1 LRLEKILGIVL
12 SAAGLTCLA
21 LGIFSVCRLLN
32 VFIPNME
39 EATTNE
45 LASFFYVSTPQTI
58 LWSIAFVTFFASGMF
73 LATRTS
79 GLTEE
84 VDELSKV
91 LRASGDPETDVEGQD
106 SGGQVKSEADNR
118 VLTIKAEVLKAI
130 ERLEKLDQ
138 STD

>member
-12 SAAGLTCLA
+12 STAGLTCLA
-21 LGIFSVCRLLN
+21 LGVFSVSRLLN

-73 LATRTS
+73 LVTRTS

-84 VDELSKV
+84 VDELSEV

>member
-1 LRLEKILGIVL
+1 LKLEKILGIVL
-12 SAAGLTCLA
+12 SVAGLVCLA
-21 LGIFSVCRLLN
+21 LGILSVSRLMN

-39 EATTNE
+39 EATSNE
-45 LASFFYVSTPQTI
+45 LASFFYISTPQTI

-73 LATRTS
+73 LTTRPAGS
-79 GLTEE
+79 SEE

-91 LRASGDPETDVEGQD
+91 LKERGTPEIDAWGQD
-106 SGGQVKSEADNR
+106 LEQVKREAENR
-118 VLTIKAEVLKAI
+118 VLAIKAEVLKAI

>member
-1 LRLEKILGIVL
+1 MRLEKILGIVL
-12 SAAGLTCLA
+12 SAAGLVCLA
-21 LGIFSVCRLLN
+21 LGIFSVSRLMN
-32 VFIPNME
+32 IFIPNME
-39 EATTNE
+39 EATSNE
-45 LASFFYVSTPQTI
+45 LASFFYISTPQTI

-73 LATRTS
+73 LTTRTA

-84 VDELSKV
+84 VDVLSKV
-91 LRASGDPETDVEGQD
+91 FGESGDPEIDAEGQD
-106 SGGQVKSEADNR
+106 SDEQVKSEADNR

>member
-1 LRLEKILGIVL
+1 MKLEKILGIVL
-12 SAAGLTCLA
+12 SVAGLVCLA
-21 LGIFSVCRLLN
+21 LGILSVSRLMN

-39 EATTNE
+39 EATSNE
-45 LASFFYVSTPQTI
+45 LASFFYISTPQTI

-73 LATRTS
+73 LTTRPAGS
-79 GLTEE
+79 SEE

-91 LRASGDPETDVEGQD
+91 LKERGTPEIDAWGQD
-106 SGGQVKSEADNR
+106 LEQVKREAENR
-118 VLTIKAEVLKAI
+118 VLAIKAEVLKAI

>member
-1 LRLEKILGIVL
+1 MRLEKILGIVL

-21 LGIFSVCRLLN
+21 LGIFSVSRLMN
-32 VFIPNME
+32 IFIPNME
-39 EATTNE
+39 EATSNE
-45 LASFFYVSTPQTI
+45 LASFFYISTPQTI

-73 LATRTS
+73 LTTRTA

-91 LRASGDPETDVEGQD
+91 LRESGDPEILAASQD
-106 SGGQVKSEADNR
+106 SEEQVKSEADNR